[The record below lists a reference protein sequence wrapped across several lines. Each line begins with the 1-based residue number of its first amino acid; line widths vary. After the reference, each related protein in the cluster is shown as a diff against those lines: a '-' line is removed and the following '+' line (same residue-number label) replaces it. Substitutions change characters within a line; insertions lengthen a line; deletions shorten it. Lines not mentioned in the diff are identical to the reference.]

1 MLRFFLSLLSVVAL
15 VAPALAADTYVRP
28 HVRKDGTYVQPH
40 YRTSPDSTP
49 NNNWST
55 IPNVNPHTGQPG
67 TRQPDYSPRLS
78 PSPNFTPQPFPQPR
92 R

>member
-1 MLRFFLSLLSVVAL
+1 MLRFFLSLLFVVAL

-40 YRTSPDSTP
+40 MRSAPDSTP

-55 IPNVNPHTGQPG
+55 VPNVNPTG
-67 TRQPDYSPRLS
+67 RCVSW
-78 PSPNFTPQPFPQPR
+78 PSTPVCAR
-92 R
+92 VSCLA